1 MQNKCFNDIFIVTAA
16 LILFVVTFIT
26 LLLQKMFSG

>member
-1 MQNKCFNDIFIVTAA
+1 MPKNDIFIVTAA
-16 LILFVVTFIT
+16 LILFVVIFIT